1 MIIGVGIDLV
11 EIARIAAMLA
21 RWPQRFVARVFTPEE
36 IAACEPRSSPAAAL
50 AARFAAKEAFAK
62 ALGTGVDKN
71 FSWQDFA
78 VHNAS
83 NGKPLPRLSAR
94 LAARLQNVT
103 VHVSLSHAEHY
114 ATAVVILEKFD

>member
-11 EIARIAAMLA
+11 EIARIEEMLA

-36 IAACEPRSSPAAAL
+36 IAACENRSSRAAAL

-71 FSWQDFA
+71 FSWKDFA
-78 VHNAS
+78 VHNERS
-83 NGKPLPRLSAR
+83 GRPLPCLSAR
-94 LAARLQNVT
+94 LAERLQGVAI
-103 VHVSLSHAEHY
+103 HLSLSHAEHY
-114 ATAVVILEKFD
+114 ATAVVVLEKLQ